1 MPLVGFLSGSRLRQG
16 RYMKKTDDARTSLA
30 RREFLKTTGA
40 LVVGFTVRPDL
51 SAVQQGDGPAR
62 WERGVK
68 SGPPDN
74 SELDSYI
81 AIHPDN
87 TATIFSGYVDLGQ
100 GGPTA
105 LRQIAAEELDLDFSQ
120 VLMVRR
126 RHVRLHERLHG
137 GQPDGRHRRH
147 RSCARRRPRRGACS

>member
-1 MPLVGFLSGSRLRQG
+1 
-16 RYMKKTDDARTSLA
+16 MKKTGARTSLA

-40 LVVGFTVRPDL
+40 LVVGFTVGPGL

-62 WERGVK
+62 WVRGAT

-81 AIHPDN
+81 AIHPNN
-87 TATIFSGYVDLGQ
+87 TATIFSGYVDIGQ

-105 LRQIAAEELDLDFSQ
+105 LCQIAAEEPISIS
-120 VLMVRR
+120 VR
-126 RHVRLHERLHG
+126 
-137 GQPDGRHRRH
+137 
-147 RSCARRRPRRGACS
+147 C